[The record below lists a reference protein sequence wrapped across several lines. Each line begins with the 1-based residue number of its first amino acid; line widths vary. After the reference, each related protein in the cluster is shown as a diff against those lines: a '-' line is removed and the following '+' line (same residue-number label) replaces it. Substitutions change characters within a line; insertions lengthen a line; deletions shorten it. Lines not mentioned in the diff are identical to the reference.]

1 MKFTSRKDILFTSLL
16 LGVTVLLI
24 GLTVLQIFQT
34 KPWHWANLIVFAVIL
49 LLLWIYFDTSYLLT
63 NHELIYKSGPIRGR
77 IKIADIKAIEKTN
90 KIFYV
95 GIKPALALKGLI
107 IKYNKYD
114 EIYISPN
121 TNESF
126 IKKLLE
132 LNGEIK
138 VS

>member
-1 MKFTSRKDILFTSLL
+1 MKFTSRKDLLFTSLL
-16 LGVTVLLI
+16 FGVIVLFVGLI
-24 GLTVLQIFQT
+24 FSLIYQGKDWF
-34 KPWHWANLIVFAVIL
+34 WASLWLITLSIL
-49 LLLWIYFDTSYLLT
+49 LLLIYFDTSYQLT
-63 NHELIYKSGPIRGR
+63 KEHLIYRSGPIRGK
-77 IKIADIKAIEKTN
+77 INIADIREVEANKTL
-90 KIFYV
+90 YV
-95 GIKPALALKGLI
+95 GIKPALARNGLI

>member
-1 MKFTSRKDILFTSLL
+1 MKFTSRKDLLFTSLL
-16 LGVTVLLI
+16 LGVIVLFVGLI
-24 GLTVLQIFQT
+24 FSLIYQGKDWF
-34 KPWHWANLIVFAVIL
+34 WASLWLITLSIL
-49 LLLWIYFDTSYLLT
+49 LLLIYFDTSYQLT
-63 NHELIYKSGPIRGR
+63 KEHLIYRSGPIRGK
-77 IKIADIKAIEKTN
+77 INIADIREVEANKTL
-90 KIFYV
+90 YV
-95 GIKPALALKGLI
+95 GIKPALARNGLI

>member
-1 MKFTSRKDILFTSLL
+1 MKFTSRKDILFTSLVFGVIML
-16 LGVTVLLI
+16 LV
-24 GLTVLQIFQT
+24 GLTFLQLYQG
-34 KPWHWANLIVFAVIL
+34 KEWHWANLLVFAVIL
-49 LLLWIYFDTSYLLT
+49 LLFWIYFDTSYLLT
-63 NHELIYKSGPIRGR
+63 KEYLIYKSGPIRG
-77 IKIADIKAIEKTN
+77 KINMADIREVEANKTL
-90 KIFYV
+90 YV
-95 GIKPALALKGLI
+95 GIKPALARKGLI
-107 IKYNKYD
+107 IKYNQYD